1 MQFWL
6 CLIDI
11 HFFLLFETYRVTSTN
26 ISPGDLSTSRVLLI
40 LWLFKKCWENR
51 RTHINSLRNW
61 TPAFAHFEPTRW
73 NLLCFFNICV
83 PFLFQN
89 KENWKCLLTSTNV
102 SALCLDFDEVSA
114 ILQAHTYARCC
125 PGQVERWNLI
135 VARGMLK
142 PVYFAFETMLEFFS
156 KLHILLNH
164 EHIRQDQR
172 AE

>member
-11 HFFLLFETYRVTSTN
+11 PFFIIARDIQSDYHRHFTRWL
-26 ISPGDLSTSRVLLI
+26 ISVSCALNVVAL
-40 LWLFKKCWENR
+40 KCWENC
-51 RTHINSLRNW
+51 TTYIHSLLNW
-61 TPAFAHFEPTRW
+61 TPPLLRTFEPTRS
-73 NLLCFFNICV
+73 NLLFFFNICV

-135 VARGMLK
+135 EARGMLK

-156 KLHILLNH
+156 KLQILLNH
-164 EHIRQDQR
+164 EHIRQD
-172 AE
+172 

>member
-11 HFFLLFETYRVTSTN
+11 PFFLLLETYSDYHRHFTRWL
-26 ISPGDLSTSRVLLI
+26 ISVSCALNVVALQ
-40 LWLFKKCWENR
+40 CWENC
-51 RTHINSLRNW
+51 RTYIHSLLNW
-61 TPAFAHFEPTRW
+61 TPAFAHLPTHS
-73 NLLCFFNICV
+73 LKFAMFFFNICV

-135 VARGMLK
+135 EARGMLK

-156 KLHILLNH
+156 KLQILLNH
-164 EHIRQDQR
+164 EHIRQD
-172 AE
+172 